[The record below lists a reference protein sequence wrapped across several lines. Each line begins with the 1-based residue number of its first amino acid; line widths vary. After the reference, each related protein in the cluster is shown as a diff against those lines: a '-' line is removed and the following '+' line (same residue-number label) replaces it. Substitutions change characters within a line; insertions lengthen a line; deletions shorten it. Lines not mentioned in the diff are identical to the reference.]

1 MGTVEF
7 RVVPREGH
15 WCVVVG
21 DRHHGHY
28 STEEEAATDA
38 INVARSTRLMG
49 FSSVVILEAEDRQAP
64 TVLWPKAA

>member
-21 DRHHGHY
+21 DKRHCHY

-49 FSSVVILEAEDRQAP
+49 ILSVVTLQTEDRQIP

>member
-28 STEEEAATDA
+28 STEKEAATDA
-38 INVARSTRLMG
+38 INVARSTLLMG
-49 FSSVVILEAEDRQAP
+49 VLSVVTLQEEDRQIP

>member
-21 DRHHGHY
+21 DRDHGHY

-49 FSSVVILEAEDRQAP
+49 VLSVVTLQAEDLQVP
-64 TVLWPKAA
+64 KVLWPKAA

>member
-21 DRHHGHY
+21 EKHHGRY
-28 STEEEAATDA
+28 STEEEAALDA
-38 INVARSTRLMG
+38 IDVARSTRLMG
-49 FSSVVILEAEDRQAP
+49 VLSVVTLQEEDRQIP
-64 TVLWPKAA
+64 RVLWPKAA

>member
-7 RVVPREGH
+7 RIVPREGH

-21 DRHHGHY
+21 DRYHGHY

-49 FSSVVILEAEDRQAP
+49 VLSVVTLQAEDRQIP
-64 TVLWPKAA
+64 MVLWPKAA

>member
-1 MGTVEF
+1 MGTIEF

-21 DRHHGHY
+21 DRLHGHY
-28 STEEEAATDA
+28 STEVEAATDA

-49 FSSVVILEAEDRQAP
+49 VLSVVTLQEEDRQSP
-64 TVLWPKAA
+64 TILWPKAA